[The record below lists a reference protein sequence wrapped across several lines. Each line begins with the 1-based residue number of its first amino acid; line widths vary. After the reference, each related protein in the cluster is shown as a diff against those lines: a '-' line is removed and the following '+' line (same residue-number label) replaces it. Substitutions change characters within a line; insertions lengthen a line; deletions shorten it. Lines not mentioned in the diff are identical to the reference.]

1 MYIYVI
7 NKINTK
13 MASFLNQ
20 NYTQTIIIFYHIH
33 FITNK
38 IIPKISTNPLNPFLK
53 GGLGQFFILTYGNGM
68 CIFTSTIIMVSKNC
82 FRICNIFP
90 ENHKKR

>member
-7 NKINTK
+7 NKNNTK
-13 MASFLNQ
+13 MASFLIK
-20 NYTQTIIIFYHIH
+20 NYTRTIIIFYHIY

-38 IIPKISTNPLNPFLK
+38 IVPKISINPLKPFLK

-68 CIFTSTIIMVSKNC
+68 CIFTCTIIMVSKNC
-82 FRICNIFP
+82 F
-90 ENHKKR
+90 